1 MARASP
7 SLRPVLGSLS
17 GTIAPAGSWAFE
29 AAVAK
34 VGSYN
39 DIWLATKGEIAAHV
53 RQVLVA
59 TGTVAAVCSSDF
71 V

>member
-1 MARASP
+1 M
-7 SLRPVLGSLS
+7 
-17 GTIAPAGSWAFE
+17 APAGSWAFE
-29 AAVAK
+29 AVVAK

-59 TGTVAAVCSSDF
+59 TDTVAAVCSSDF